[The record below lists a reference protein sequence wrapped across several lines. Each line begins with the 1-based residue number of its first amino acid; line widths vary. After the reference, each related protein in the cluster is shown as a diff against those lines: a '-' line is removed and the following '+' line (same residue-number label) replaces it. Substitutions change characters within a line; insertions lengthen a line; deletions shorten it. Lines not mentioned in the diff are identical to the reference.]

1 MHFAKETLAL
11 LDQVNQLYPG
21 SIVLRGD
28 GENTGVLK
36 HDQVSTSMLGPRMAI
51 EITDLTAPDVLATDE
66 LLHIM
71 LSLNGY
77 PQLFFQLAVENDE
90 SLTEQMMVM
99 VTYLYQPVIH
109 SIIYREQV
117 KHGLLTEQVVQA
129 YLRGVEEILDPEAGD
144 DMTQAAL
151 RLMVLLDAKVFL
163 AAVGAEIEEKGL
175 ESRYPL
181 AWRAAEKLY
190 RKMDSDHIKDP
201 FTMHRAIEAVFK
213 GFDEQMFVWKLPLL
227 NAQEFVTVT
236 PVLSQRQLRLK
247 VNQVF
252 DIKHVPFT
260 VRDSNQAAYVGLSK
274 ADQQNSFV
282 LPTPKGEQEEFFLA
296 FYQMTVQDLF
306 SQLKQPYTVREAK
319 A

>member
-1 MHFAKETLAL
+1 MHFSKETLAL

-21 SIVLRGD
+21 SIVLRGS
-28 GENTGVLK
+28 GEDSGILK

-51 EITDLTAPDVLATDE
+51 EVNDLTAADVLATDE

-77 PQLFFQLAVENDE
+77 PQLFFQLAVEKDE

-99 VTYLYQPVIH
+99 TSYLYQPVIH
-109 SIIYREQV
+109 SIIYREQA
-117 KHGLLTEQVVQA
+117 KHGQLTGKVIQA
-129 YLRGVEEILDPEAGD
+129 YLRGVADTLEPEQGD
-144 DMTQAAL
+144 DMAQAAL
-151 RLMVLLDAKVFL
+151 RVMVLLDARVFL
-163 AAVGAEIEEKGL
+163 AAAEAESDGKHL
-175 ESRYPL
+175 EASYPL
-181 AWRAAEKLY
+181 AWQAAGRLY
-190 RKMDSDHIKDP
+190 QTMDSENITDP
-201 FTMHRAIEAVFK
+201 FTMHRAIEAVFS
-213 GFDEQMFVWKLPLL
+213 GFDEQMADWKLPLL
-227 NAQEFVTVT
+227 NAKEFVTVT

-260 VRDSNQAAYVGLSK
+260 VRDTNQAAYVGLNK
-274 ADQQNSFV
+274 ADNQNSFV
-282 LPTPKGEQEEFFLA
+282 LPTPDGEQQTFFLA

-306 SQLKQPYTVREAK
+306 AQLKQPYTVRESK